1 MTIGLAPA
9 QALFHPAHFLFT
21 DRLSHSVIYDAPTPP
36 TPPQLTSK
44 KHSLFAIRREEK
56 RANDLLFSVPR

>member
-1 MTIGLAPA
+1 MAIGLAPA

-21 DRLSHSVIYDAPTPP
+21 DRLSHSVIYDAPL
-36 TPPQLTSK
+36 PPQLTSK